1 MKLTEKKQLT
11 DYEKIQISG
20 IWNKEYPKTL
30 HFSDSGGFD
39 AYLTTLSDPIHYIL
53 ENDTAEILAWA
64 CKFIRD
70 QEKWFAIILDEKIHG
85 KGKGTEILNAI
96 KENENDLNAWV
107 IDKET
112 DLKTNGE
119 VYKSPLNFYLKNGF
133 KVTPEIRLENE
144 KMSAVKIIWKK

>member
-1 MKLTEKKQLT
+1 MKLTQKKQLT
-11 DYEKIQISG
+11 DHEKIQISG
-20 IWNKEYPKTL
+20 IWNNEYPKTL

-39 AYLTTLSDPIHYIL
+39 TYLNALSDPVHYIL
-53 ENDTAEILAWA
+53 ENDTHEILAWA

-70 QEKWFAIILDEKIHG
+70 HEKWFAIIIDEQIHG

-96 KENENDLNAWV
+96 KEKENNLSGWV

-112 DLKTNGE
+112 NFKTNGE
-119 VYKSPLNFYLKNGF
+119 MYKSPLDFYLKNDF
-133 KVTPEIRLENE
+133 KVTPETRLENE